1 MKGIILAGGAG
12 TRLYPVTKV
21 VNKHLLLVYNKP
33 MIYYPLN
40 TLVNAGLKDIIIVS
54 GKENLDSFKKLLTG
68 NGKFSNVNFNFVVQK
83 QAAGIADAL
92 RTCKKLTKG
101 EKIVAVL
108 GDNIIEDDIT
118 EIISNFEKQNQGA
131 RIFLKEVKQPE
142 KFDIAIIKD
151 NKIIDFE
158 EKPVSP
164 KSNLAVTGLYLYDNQ
179 IWQIIDDLQPSFR
192 GELEITDVNNY
203 YLKRNQLGYN
213 ILKKDWFDLDTFSTL
228 LQANLKMAQ
237 K

>member
-21 VNKHLLLVYNKP
+21 INKHLLLVYDKP

-40 TLVNAGLKDIIIVS
+40 SLVKAGLKDIIIVS
-54 GKENLDSFKKLLTG
+54 GKEHLDSFKKLLTS
-68 NGKFSNVNFNFVVQK
+68 NGQFANTNFNFVVQK

-92 RTCKKLTKG
+92 RPCKRLVKD
-101 EKIVAVL
+101 EKIVVIL
-108 GDNIIEDDIT
+108 GDNIIEEDIT
-118 EIISNFEKQNQGA
+118 DIILNFEKQDQGA
-131 RIFLKEVKQPE
+131 QIFLKEVEQPA
-142 KFDIAIIKD
+142 KFSVAIIKD
-151 NKIIDFE
+151 DKIIDFE

-164 KSNLAVTGLYLYDNQ
+164 QSNLAVTGVYMYDNQ
-179 IWQIIDDLQPSFR
+179 VWQIIDDLQPSFR

-203 YLKRNQLGYN
+203 YLKKNQLSYN
-213 ILKKDWFDLDTFSTL
+213 IIKKNWFDIDTFASL
-228 LQANLKMAQ
+228 LQANVEMSK